1 MACMWAEV
9 CVCAWCISCVCV
21 GVCVCVSVW
30 GCLVCLWL
38 CLRRALL
45 CFNAETAAQSVTV
58 SAVNRLLTFFFIFS
72 YLIHAHIQAHTHALT
87 RAPTYASAGWGPV
100 LLPTFCVYCL
110 NLPIY
115 SFTFRLCPAPAHASS
130 SASQNSLGPFLGP
143 SGGTTYIVTAAFS
156 CGKLISVSFL
166 FAASSSV
173 PSFPP
178 STTLLFSF
186 WVNKAK
192 LRECATHL
200 IIIIFIVFI
209 YGQHS
214 ASETEIATQTG
225 QERSREQQ
233 QSRLFVTFCTFL

>member
-1 MACMWAEV
+1 MACVWAEV
-9 CVCAWCISCVCV
+9 CVCVCVWCIMCVCV
-21 GVCVCVSVW
+21 CVW

-72 YLIHAHIQAHTHALT
+72 YLIHAHIHQHTHART

-115 SFTFRLCPAPAHASS
+115 SFTFRLCPLRPLPPAPFQLPV
-130 SASQNSLGPFLGP
+130 SQNSVGPFLGS

-173 PSFPP
+173 PSFPH
-178 STTLLFSF
+178 SRFFLFG
-186 WVNKAK
+186 
-192 LRECATHL
+192 L
-200 IIIIFIVFI
+200 I
-209 YGQHS
+209 
-214 ASETEIATQTG
+214 
-225 QERSREQQ
+225 
-233 QSRLFVTFCTFL
+233 RLN

>member
-1 MACMWAEV
+1 MCGV
-9 CVCAWCISCVCV
+9 SCVRAC
-21 GVCVCVSVW
+21 VW
-30 GCLVCLWL
+30 GCLFCLWL

-58 SAVNRLLTFFFIFS
+58 SAVNRLFTFFFIFS
-72 YLIHAHIQAHTHALT
+72 YLIHAHIQTHTHART

-115 SFTFRLCPAPAHASS
+115 SFTFRLCPHRPLPFSS
-130 SASQNSLGPFLGP
+130 VFENSVGSFLVP

-173 PSFPP
+173 PSFPH
-178 STTLLFSF
+178 SLFFSF

-209 YGQHS
+209 YGQHR
-214 ASETEIATQTG
+214 ASETEIAAQ
-225 QERSREQQ
+225 QERESSRERQ